1 MASIVVLVVV
11 SLELGHFFGFDVQ
24 KSLNV
29 RFIILLPGKVKI
41 KRLAGA
47 TIQTR
52 GWWWEGLALIL
63 SSRQV

>member
-47 TIQTR
+47 
-52 GWWWEGLALIL
+52 IL
-63 SSRQV
+63 SKHVVGGGRDQHLY